1 MHADVGLE
9 GLRIDGLEVLELGR
23 PSKRTD
29 DVDVHAILAPLVSGD
44 AGEAAEAVGGENVS
58 TSCPGLTCEA
68 RGGVDGA

>member
-1 MHADVGLE
+1 MHVDVGLK
-9 GLRIDGLEVLELGR
+9 GLRIGGLEVLELGR

-58 TSCPGLTCEA
+58 TLCSGLTCEG